1 VARLIVPSQNIDQI
15 VLEGAYGRTLA
26 FGPGHAESSEGM
38 DNPGTTILT
47 GHRDTHFRFLH
58 RLKAGDEILLT
69 TRNQRQRRYRVSNIS
84 VVDAGRA
91 SIRQDTEENRLALVT
106 CYPFDAIS
114 PGGPLRYVVMAEEE
128 TERTEEGFLGQRK

>member
-1 VARLIVPSQNIDQI
+1 
-15 VLEGAYGRTLA
+15 
-26 FGPGHAESSEGM
+26 
-38 DNPGTTILT
+38 
-47 GHRDTHFRFLH
+47 
-58 RLKAGDEILLT
+58 
-69 TRNQRQRRYRVSNIS
+69 